1 MSVKL
6 LQARLDFGGAN
17 QLLDFH
23 QNPKDTKENSAEGQK
38 RKKKKRNKRKEKKN
52 RSNNYTA

>member
-38 RKKKKRNKRKEKKN
+38 RKKKKKKQKKREEK
-52 RSNNYTA
+52 